1 MVKCIGKNFKVEP
14 QHQDISLINE
24 LIRMNDFIDI
34 TDIVAELVAPKLLA
48 ALQQWLSHTK
58 KNMNEIWVWYK
69 GWKNFLMEHGG
80 P

>member
-1 MVKCIGKNFKVEP
+1 
-14 QHQDISLINE
+14 
-24 LIRMNDFIDI
+24 MNDFIDI

-48 ALQQWLSHTK
+48 ALQQWLSNTK

>member
-1 MVKCIGKNFKVEP
+1 
-14 QHQDISLINE
+14 LINE
-24 LIRMNDFIDI
+24 LIRMSDFIDI

-58 KNMNEIWVWYK
+58 KNMNEIWVWYR